1 MSDKAFKQWVA
12 AQSNPEPEEPQ
23 IMTHDALITLGKQ
36 KYDMLCSACHQADGT
51 GIPPLYPALKGSSV
65 AVGHP
70 ISRHVDLVL
79 NGVPGTAM
87 QAYREQLTNEEIA
100 AITTY
105 ERNAWGNNTNE
116 DIQPNDVAQARKELD
131 RPAIRVKQAHAG
143 GLQ

>member
-1 MSDKAFKQWVA
+1 
-12 AQSNPEPEEPQ
+12 
-23 IMTHDALITLGKQ
+23 
-36 KYDMLCSACHQADGT
+36 
-51 GIPPLYPALKGSSV
+51 
-65 AVGHP
+65 
-70 ISRHVDLVL
+70 
-79 NGVPGTAM
+79 M